1 MDACARWLELA
12 ADWYSLLQA
21 EADIDVNR
29 LRSLL
34 DYNARLVAA
43 RPKPVSIMT
52 AMRRFALGLALM
64 PRSALSVHQP
74 LVRWIVV
81 HRKCVILRLIVSN
94 SLCGAYRR
102 RHRR

>member
-1 MDACARWLELA
+1 MLVRDGWIWQPTGTRE
-12 ADWYSLLQA
+12 LLQA

-43 RPKPVSIMT
+43 RPKPVSTMT

-64 PRSALSVHQP
+64 PRSALSVHRP
-74 LVRWIVV
+74 LVRCIVV